1 MGKHGIKEHMAYT
14 DGIMIWI
21 CDHIIVFQKRRTSNE
36 AVCFRES
43 ILWHYHY
50 DLIGYWLKD
59 KNCILKKEAEA
70 IGRIFQWFLSFCYV
84 YEKILRMS

>member
-21 CDHIIVFQKRRTSNE
+21 CDPIIVFQKRRTSNE

-50 DLIGYWLKD
+50 DLIGY
-59 KNCILKKEAEA
+59 
-70 IGRIFQWFLSFCYV
+70 
-84 YEKILRMS
+84 